1 MRNLTT
7 VAGLVAILCIV
18 AGTSQAG
25 LVGYWN
31 FDETGGVLAGDASG
45 SGAVGTING
54 GPTSV
59 GGKFG
64 GAFEFNGTNQNVLM
78 NSIGTAFASVT
89 NQVTIAFWQ
98 WGDSARA
105 QSILGGSS
113 AYGARTLNVH
123 LPWTDNNVYWDAG
136 RTGYDRIQKNAAGL
150 FAGEWSHW
158 AFVKNATTGTMEIYR
173 NGALWQS
180 GTGKTKVMSNLGTF
194 SLASEGAGNYWKG
207 KLDEVMV
214 FDEAL
219 GASQIA
225 ALYGAAQAQTITAT
239 QIDNSLTN
247 SGGALSPGG
256 QGVVATTTIARGA
269 VNVAMGGTAS
279 QSTNYSGT
287 AGLASWAI
295 DGRVT
300 DQWGENSTTHTQD
313 QLTPW
318 WRLDLGSTVPD
329 IKSITLW
336 NRTDCCSDR
345 LRNFRVSLLDASS
358 NEVWGQ
364 NYYTGGGN
372 PNPKEDI
379 TLPSLQSARY
389 VLVALLD
396 SGVARP
402 LSLAEVQ
409 VFAETG
415 QADYTQ
421 AGDGVLLMD
430 VDPANGINDKLVVP
444 GLLTAGGTLAVNA
457 MSPIS
462 ENDVF
467 DLLDF
472 GEITGEFD
480 AFQLPAG
487 TISWDLSLLYV
498 TGEIRAV
505 PEPLTLALL
514 SLGGAGL
521 GGYIRRRRA

>member
-1 MRNLTT
+1 MLFR
-7 VAGLVAILCIV
+7 
-18 AGTSQAG
+18 
-25 LVGYWN
+25 
-31 FDETGGVLAGDASG
+31 
-45 SGAVGTING
+45 
-54 GPTSV
+54 
-59 GGKFG
+59 
-64 GAFEFNGTNQNVLM
+64 
-78 NSIGTAFASVT
+78 
-89 NQVTIAFWQ
+89 
-98 WGDSARA
+98 SA
-105 QSILGGSS
+105 
-113 AYGARTLNVH
+113 
-123 LPWTDNNVYWDAG
+123 
-136 RTGYDRIQKNAAGL
+136 
-150 FAGEWSHW
+150 
-158 AFVKNATTGTMEIYR
+158 
-173 NGALWQS
+173 
-180 GTGKTKVMSNLGTF
+180 TF
-194 SLASEGAGNYWKG
+194 WKG
-207 KLDEVMV
+207 KIDEVAV
-214 FDEAL
+214 YDQAL
-219 GASQIA
+219 SGAQIA
-225 ALYGAAQAQTITAT
+225 ALYNASQAQAITAT
-239 QIDNSLTN
+239 QIDNALTN
-247 SGGALSPGG
+247 SGGAISPGG

-300 DQWGENSTTHTQD
+300 GQWGENSTTHTSGSMPD
-313 QLTPW
+313 W
-318 WRLDLGSTVPD
+318 WQLDLGSTVSD

-345 LRNFRVSLLDASS
+345 LTNFRVSLLDASS

-364 NYYTGGGN
+364 NYFPTGY
-372 PNPKEDI
+372 PNPKLDI
-379 TLPSLQSARY
+379 TLPSLQDAQY
-389 VLVALLD
+389 VKVAKL
-396 SGVARP
+396 STGV

-421 AGDGVLLMD
+421 SGDGVLLMD

-444 GLLTAGGTLAVNA
+444 GLLTAGGTLVVNA

-487 TISWDLSLLYV
+487 TISWDLSLLYE

>member
-7 VAGLVAILCIV
+7 LAGLVAVLCSA

-45 SGAVGTING
+45 SGAVGTVRG
-54 GPTSV
+54 GLTSV
-59 GGKFG
+59 TGKFG
-64 GAFEFNGTNQNVLM
+64 GAYEFDGSSQDVLM

-89 NQVTIAFWQ
+89 DQVTIAFWQ
-98 WGDSARA
+98 WGDSARQ

-113 AYGARTLNVH
+113 AYGNRTLNVH
-123 LPWTDNNVYWDAG
+123 LPWSDSTVYWDAG
-136 RTGYDRIQKNAAGL
+136 RTGYDRIQKNASGL

-158 AFVKNATTGTMEIYR
+158 AFVKNASTGIMQIYR
-173 NGALWQS
+173 NGSLWAS

-194 SLASEGAGNYWKG
+194 SIGSENGATFWKG
-207 KLDEVMV
+207 KIDEVAV
-214 FDEAL
+214 YDQAL
-219 GASQIA
+219 SGAQIA
-225 ALYGAAQAQTITAT
+225 ALYNASQAQAITAT
-239 QIDNSLTN
+239 QIDNALTN
-247 SGGALSPGG
+247 SGGAISPGG
-256 QGVVATTTIARGA
+256 QGTIATTTIARGA

-300 DQWGENSTTHTQD
+300 GQWGENSTTHTSGSMPD
-313 QLTPW
+313 W
-318 WRLDLGSTVPD
+318 WQLDLGSTVSD

-345 LRNFRVSLLDASS
+345 LTNFRVSLLDASS

-364 NYYTGGGN
+364 NYFPTGY
-372 PNPKEDI
+372 PNPKLDI
-379 TLPSLQSARY
+379 TLPSLQDAQY
-389 VLVALLD
+389 VKVAKL
-396 SGVARP
+396 STGV

-421 AGDGVLLMD
+421 SGDGVLLMD

-444 GLLTAGGTLAVNA
+444 GLLTAGGTLVVNA

-487 TISWDLSLLYV
+487 TISWDLSLLYE

>member
-7 VAGLVAILCIV
+7 VAGLVAILCIA

-31 FDETGGVLAGDASG
+31 FDETGGVLAADASG
-45 SGAVGTING
+45 SGAVGTIRG
-54 GPTSV
+54 GLTPV

-64 GAFEFNGTNQNVLM
+64 GAYQFDGTSQDVLM

-98 WGDSARA
+98 WGDSARQ

-123 LPWTDNNVYWDAG
+123 LPWSDSTVYWDAG

-180 GTGKTKVMSNLGTF
+180 DTGKTKVMSNLGTF
-194 SLASEGAGNYWKG
+194 SIGSENGSTRWKG
-207 KLDEVMV
+207 KIDEVV
-214 FDEAL
+214 VYDQAL
-219 GASQIA
+219 GAAEIA
-225 ALYGAAQAQTITAT
+225 ALYSAAQAQTITTT

-279 QSTNYSGT
+279 QSSISSG
-287 AGLASWAI
+287 GSPERAI

-300 DQWGENSTTHTQD
+300 GQWGENSTTHTQD

-336 NRTDCCSDR
+336 NRTDCCSER
-345 LRNFRVSLLDASS
+345 LTNFRVSLLDASS

-364 NYYTGGGN
+364 DYYTGGGY
-372 PNPKEDI
+372 PTP
-379 TLPSLQSARY
+379 TLNISLPTPQDAQFVR
-389 VLVALLD
+389 VALLG
-396 SGVARP
+396 SGIV
-402 LSLAEVQ
+402 SLAEVQ

-421 AGDGVLLMD
+421 SGDGVLLMD